1 MLAALIFDLDGVLID
16 SLASIRGSMN
26 HALAAFGL
34 PLLVGD
40 EARAHVGPP
49 LAKTA
54 PLLLGTSDPAAV
66 ERFIRIYREHYRES
80 AAETT
85 AAMPGLQEVIPALA
99 DRWPL
104 AIATSKPE
112 LYARPLL
119 ERFAVAERFA
129 AICGASLE
137 HHRDTKA
144 TIIARVLRRL
154 GLDPR
159 GEHAGRIVMVGD
171 RSYDVEGAAAHGI
184 PTIGAAYGMGGAE
197 ELRRAGAR
205 WQIDGLAELIPLLDR
220 LDAAKGSPRGGA
232 GDPAS

>member
-16 SLASIRGSMN
+16 SLASIRASMN
-26 HALAAFGL
+26 HALAAL
-34 PLLVGD
+34 NRPLLVGD

-54 PLLLGTSDPAAV
+54 PLLLGTDDPAAV
-66 ERFIRIYREHYRES
+66 ERFIAIYREHYQEH

-99 DRWPL
+99 ERWPL

-119 ERFAVAERFA
+119 ERFAVDEHFA
-129 AICGASLE
+129 VICGSSLE

-144 TIIARVLRRL
+144 TIIARVLGHL
-154 GLDPR
+154 GLDPS
-159 GEHAGRIVMVGD
+159 GDHAERIVMIGD
-171 RSYDVEGAAAHGI
+171 RSYDVHGAATHGI
-184 PTIGAAYGMGGAE
+184 PTIGAAYGMGGVE
-197 ELRRAGAR
+197 ELREAGAR
-205 WQIDGLAELIPLLDR
+205 WQIDSLAQLLPLVR
-220 LDAAKGSPRGGA
+220 TLDAA
-232 GDPAS
+232 